1 MVNILYSTIKT
12 CIQLFLSCRY
22 QGWNVCLLNQSR
34 ENSSKGISEEIFFQ
48 NNRIR
53 NFLSLGLHIKIKEQ
67 SLETIIRDNQVPIP
81 VFWDIPLQFLIFA
94 SLKRVKALSQL
105 WKIPIY
111 SYVIQTDH
119 RLVKLTGFCPPKEK
133 HSCSFSRSTQL
144 GCNKCRGKQFIL
156 DARHT
161 QVPVFLSL
169 SPFRQKTSAQKTQ
182 CHPEP
187 VWINQLYTG

>member
-1 MVNILYSTIKT
+1 M
-12 CIQLFLSCRY
+12 QLFLNCRY
-22 QGWNVCLLNQSR
+22 WARNVCLLNQPR
-34 ENSSKGISEEIFFQ
+34 EDSSKGILEEFFFQ

-53 NFLSLGLHIKIKEQ
+53 NFLSLRLHINIKQ
-67 SLETIIRDNQVPIP
+67 KSLETIIRTNQVPLP

-119 RLVKLTGFCPPKEK
+119 RLVKLTGFFPPKEK
-133 HSCSFSRSTQL
+133 HSCSFSHSTQL
-144 GCNKCRGKQFIL
+144 GCNKCRGKRFIL
-156 DARHT
+156 NARHT
-161 QVPVFLSL
+161 QVPASLSL
-169 SPFRQKTSAQKTQ
+169 SPFRQKTSAQRTQ

-187 VWINQLYTG
+187 VQINQLYTS